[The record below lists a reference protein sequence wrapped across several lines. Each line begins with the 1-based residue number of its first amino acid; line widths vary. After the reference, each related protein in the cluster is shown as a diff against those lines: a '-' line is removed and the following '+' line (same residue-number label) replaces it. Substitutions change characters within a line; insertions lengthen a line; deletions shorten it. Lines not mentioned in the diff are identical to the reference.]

1 MARREPTF
9 YKSLAQPTGA
19 INNLGGQKR
28 ESFLKRSFSRVAAGG
43 LFSRRICS
51 SFTKLNETKNSFCSG
66 VNYQVGKPFNLFPLI
81 APSFFFY
88 TVHRRVFYEVIL
100 YKFARWRVP
109 SLFLSPHYWESL
121 LLLDGVP
128 KMVAAVAWIVVGL
141 NLLSLSLLISP
152 PHQGP

>member
-81 APSFFFY
+81 APSFFFTPY
-88 TVHRRVFYEVIL
+88 TAEFFMR
-100 YKFARWRVP
+100 
-109 SLFLSPHYWESL
+109 LFFTN
-121 LLLDGVP
+121 LLDDGFL
-128 KMVAAVAWIVVGL
+128 AC
-141 NLLSLSLLISP
+141 S
-152 PHQGP
+152 